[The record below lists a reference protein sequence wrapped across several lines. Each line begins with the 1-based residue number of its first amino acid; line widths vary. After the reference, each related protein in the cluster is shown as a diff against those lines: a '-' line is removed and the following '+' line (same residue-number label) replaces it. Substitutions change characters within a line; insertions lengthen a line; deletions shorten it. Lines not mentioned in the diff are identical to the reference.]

1 MSEIT
6 ASKVKELRETTGAGM
21 MDCKKALTETSGD
34 MEAAVDWLRK
44 KGLAA
49 AAKKSGRAAAEG
61 LVAVS
66 VKDNSGCLIEV
77 NAETDFVGRNDKFQ
91 EFTLKLADLALEMDG
106 DIEKLKNTTFPGT
119 SHTVEVEL
127 SNLIAVIG
135 ENMSLRRTD
144 KIKAKDGVVAS
155 YMHSA
160 TAPNLGRI
168 GVLVA
173 VESTAQDKA
182 ALSALAK
189 EIAMHIAA
197 SNPGVVSLQEI
208 TDEQRKRERDVLKDQ
223 VRVKLQ
229 KIEQYVY
236 GNMLPQ
242 VEGQLSAKEINK
254 AQFESQ
260 SKALAKRL
268 REETKDKDSLPM
280 SRIAEIALEENVL
293 AETVDADFEKYLKEM
308 ALLEQPF
315 VMNPKKTVN
324 QILTEASEK
333 LGTPVSVSR
342 FVRMSLGEGIEKKE
356 ENFAEEVKAQ
366 LNA

>member
-21 MDCKKALTETSGD
+21 MDCKKALTETNGD
-34 MEAAVDWLRK
+34 MEAAIDWLRK

-61 LVAVS
+61 LVAIC
-66 VKDNSGCLIEV
+66 VKDDGGCLVEV
-77 NAETDFVGRNDKFQ
+77 NAETDFVGRNEKFQ
-91 EFTLKLADLALEMDG
+91 EFALKLADLALEVDG
-106 DIEKLKNTTFPGT
+106 DVEKLKGMKYPGT
-119 SHTVEVEL
+119 SHTVEEEL

-144 KIKAKDGVVAS
+144 TVKAKKGVVAS
-155 YMHSA
+155 YMHSS

-173 VESTAQDKA
+173 LESDAGDKA

-197 SNPGVVSLQEI
+197 SNPSVISLDEI
-208 TDEQRKRERDVLKDQ
+208 TQDQRARERDVLKDQ

-229 KIEQYVY
+229 KIEQYIY

-242 VEGQLSAKEINK
+242 VEGRLSAKEINK

-268 REETKDKDSLPM
+268 REEIKDKEALDIA
-280 SRIAEIALEENVL
+280 RIAEIALEEAVL
-293 AETVDADFEKYLKEM
+293 LETVDADFEKYLKEM

-315 VMNPKKTVN
+315 VINPKKTLN
-324 QILTEASEK
+324 QVLSDATGK
-333 LGTPVSVSR
+333 FGTPVSVGQ
-342 FVRMSLGEGIEKKE
+342 FIRMALGEGIEKKE

-366 LNA
+366 LGS